1 MNRYRANPRLLAP
14 ILAALAMLGPFSIDA
29 FFPAFK
35 AMEAELGV
43 RAVSMQLS
51 LSVYLGAYAVMSL
64 VHGPLSDAFGRRGV
78 IVWSLLVFA
87 LATAGCALAG
97 SFSLLLL
104 FRAIQGI
111 SAGAGMIV
119 GRAIIRDRFEGA
131 DAQRLMSQVTL
142 IFGMA
147 PALAPIIG
155 GWILTVAGWRAIFW
169 ALAGFAALVV
179 LVSIGALPE
188 THPRERRVRFAL
200 QPLLKTYG
208 TIASDRPFM
217 LLGMVAS
224 LNFGALFT
232 YIAAAPAVVLNLL
245 QLNER
250 EFAWLFVP
258 TIGGMM
264 IGSATSGRLAG
275 KLSTLRTV
283 RLGYSIMGLGVLV
296 NLVVSLLLPPGL
308 PWTVLPIGLFG
319 LGVSLTFPTLTL
331 LILDRFPAVR
341 GAAASVQAAMSL
353 GFSAVVSGLIAP
365 RVSHGTVPLAL
376 TAMGLIASGFLLWR
390 LYCRL
395 VPNAAPTVLN
405 AASQPVAVPAPS
417 SAEH

>member
-1 MNRYRANPRLLAP
+1 MNRYRANPKLLAP
-14 ILAALAMLGPFSIDA
+14 ILAGLAMLGPFSIDA

-43 RAVSMQLS
+43 DAASMQLS
-51 LSVYLGAYAVMSL
+51 LSAYLGAYAVMSL
-64 VHGPLSDAFGRRGV
+64 LHGPLSDAFGRRGV

-87 LATAGCALAG
+87 LATAGCALAT
-97 SFSLLLL
+97 SFAGLLL
-104 FRAIQGI
+104 FRVIQGI

-169 ALAGFAALVV
+169 ALAAFAALVV
-179 LVSIGALPE
+179 AVSIGVLPE

-200 QPLLKTYG
+200 RPLMQTYG
-208 TIASDRPFM
+208 TIARDRPFM
-217 LLGMVAS
+217 LLGLVAS

-245 QLNER
+245 ELNER
-250 EFAWLFVP
+250 QFAWLFVP

-283 RLGYSIMGLGVLV
+283 RLGYTIMGVGVLV
-296 NLVVSLLLPPGL
+296 NLAVSLLLPPGI

-331 LILDRFPAVR
+331 LMLDRFPAVR

-353 GFSAVVSGLIAP
+353 GFSAIVSGVIAP
-365 RVSHGTVPLAL
+365 RVCHGTVPLAL
-376 TAMGLIASGFLLWR
+376 TAMTLIAGGFCLWR

-395 VPNAAPTVLN
+395 VPSAAPVVLN
-405 AASQPVAVPAPS
+405 AASQPVSVAAPS
-417 SAEH
+417 SAEN